1 MSLIL
6 SFKVGK
12 CYVGNRTAKDV
23 LRCLADY
30 ADDNGEKCFPGRE
43 TIVKETE
50 INKNSFAAA
59 IGFLESNGWIK
70 INRHQKANSNS
81 YELNVAKIFSES
93 QATENQTVVPKS
105 GQPKTSTTVVPKTGR
120 PKNGS
125 TQNPYNCCPKTS
137 TTVVPKSGQDPVM
150 IQSINSHIHNRSS
163 EQNSDDLQS
172 GSNIETSEE
181 FTLTPPEEN
190 ESPEQEETKELTPKQ
205 RSIQIGKRCPQEK
218 LVELYHERLPG
229 LPTVRSWNT
238 ATRKQNMAARWREMS
253 QRQEFQSEQ
262 EGLDFFR
269 SFFDFVGRSPFLMGQ
284 VQTNNSN
291 SRPWRA
297 DLPWLMKAENFAK
310 VIDRKY
316 HG

>member
-1 MSLIL
+1 M
-6 SFKVGK
+6 SFKATSWAMSQT
-12 CYVGNRTAKDV
+12 NLKDPQEKLLLV
-23 LRCLADY
+23 ALAHFL
-30 ADDNGEKCFPGRE
+30 NESTRQCNPSRE
-43 TIVKETE
+43 TLMKTACI
-50 INKNSFAAA
+50 S
-59 IGFLESNGWIK
+59 
-70 INRHQKANSNS
+70 NSNTLTKKLKGL
-81 YELNVAKIFSES
+81 EEKKLI
-93 QATENQTVVPKS
+93 TVVAGKGRSNNYHIHEESTFTDEVPSRMKHLHTCS
-105 GQPKTSTTVVPKTGR
+105 TSTFTHEAPPPSYMKDEHR
-120 PKNGS
+120 IEHRIEHRNL
-125 TQNPYNCCPKTS
+125 
-137 TTVVPKSGQDPVM
+137 M
-150 IQSINSHIHNRSS
+150 SS

-172 GSNIETSEE
+172 RSKIETSEE

-190 ESPEQEETKELTPKQ
+190 ESPEQEEEKELTPKQ

>member
-1 MSLIL
+1 MSQTNL
-6 SFKVGK
+6 
-12 CYVGNRTAKDV
+12 KDPQEKLLLV
-23 LRCLADY
+23 ALAHFL
-30 ADDNGEKCFPGRE
+30 NESTRQCNPSRE
-43 TIVKETE
+43 TLMKTACI
-50 INKNSFAAA
+50 S
-59 IGFLESNGWIK
+59 
-70 INRHQKANSNS
+70 NSNTLTKKLKGL
-81 YELNVAKIFSES
+81 EEKKLI
-93 QATENQTVVPKS
+93 TVVAGKGRSNNYHIHEESTFTDEVPSRMKHLHTCS
-105 GQPKTSTTVVPKTGR
+105 TSTFTHEAPPPSYMKDEHR
-120 PKNGS
+120 IEHRIEHRNL
-125 TQNPYNCCPKTS
+125 
-137 TTVVPKSGQDPVM
+137 M
-150 IQSINSHIHNRSS
+150 SS

>member
-1 MSLIL
+1 MSQTNL
-6 SFKVGK
+6 
-12 CYVGNRTAKDV
+12 KDPQEKLLLV
-23 LRCLADY
+23 ALAHFL
-30 ADDNGEKCFPGRE
+30 NESTRQCNPSRE
-43 TIVKETE
+43 TLMKTACI
-50 INKNSFAAA
+50 S
-59 IGFLESNGWIK
+59 
-70 INRHQKANSNS
+70 NSNTLTKKLKGL
-81 YELNVAKIFSES
+81 EEKKLI
-93 QATENQTVVPKS
+93 TVVAGKGRSNNYHIHEESTFTDEVPSRMKHLHTCS
-105 GQPKTSTTVVPKTGR
+105 TSTFTHEAPPPSYMKDEHR
-120 PKNGS
+120 IEHRIEHRNL
-125 TQNPYNCCPKTS
+125 
-137 TTVVPKSGQDPVM
+137 M
-150 IQSINSHIHNRSS
+150 SS

-297 DLPWLMKAENFAK
+297 DLPWLMKSENFAK

>member
-1 MSLIL
+1 MSHIL
-6 SFKVGK
+6 AFKVGK
-12 CYVGNRTAKDV
+12 CRVGNRTAKDV

-30 ADDNGEKCFPGRE
+30 ADDDGGNCFPGRE
-43 TIVKETE
+43 TIITEAE
-50 INKNSFAAA
+50 INKSSFSAA
-59 IGFLESNGWIK
+59 IRFLESNRFIEV
-70 INRHQKANSNS
+70 RRRQKNNSNN
-81 YELNVAKIFSES
+81 YRINVARLDQKELYGKADNNSS
-93 QATENQTVVPKS
+93 TENQLSEKPVVR
-105 GQPKTSTTVVPKTGR
+105 KTIQQLYGKADIGCTKNRTTVVRKT
-120 PKNGS
+120 
-125 TQNPYNCCPKTS
+125 
-137 TTVVPKSGQDPVM
+137 VPDS
-150 IQSINSHIHNRSS
+150 INTQSITQSYTYTSS

-181 FTLTPPEEN
+181 FTLTSPEEN

>member
-1 MSLIL
+1 MSFNATRWAMSQNNI
-6 SFKVGK
+6 
-12 CYVGNRTAKDV
+12 KDSQEKLLLV
-23 LRCLADY
+23 ALAHFL
-30 ADDNGEKCFPGRE
+30 NESTRQCNPSRE
-43 TIVKETE
+43 TLMKTACI
-50 INKNSFAAA
+50 S
-59 IGFLESNGWIK
+59 
-70 INRHQKANSNS
+70 NSNT
-81 YELNVAKIFSES
+81 LTKKIKSLEEKGLISVIAGKGCSNNYLLHEES
-93 QATENQTVVPKS
+93 TFTDEAPSRMKHLHTC
-105 GQPKTSTTVVPKTGR
+105 STTTFTREAPPPSYMKHEQRIEQRIEQG
-120 PKNGS
+120 N
-125 TQNPYNCCPKTS
+125 N
-137 TTVVPKSGQDPVM
+137 
-150 IQSINSHIHNRSS
+150 IHTSS

-190 ESPEQEETKELTPKQ
+190 ESPEQEEAKELTPKQ

-262 EGLDFFR
+262 EGLEFFR
-269 SFFDFVGRSPFLMGQ
+269 SFFNFVGRSPFLMGQ
-284 VQTNNSN
+284 VQTKDGNK
-291 SRPWRA
+291 PWRA

>member
-1 MSLIL
+1 MSEKPVVRKTVQQLY
-6 SFKVGK
+6 GK
-12 CYVGNRTAKDV
+12 ADIGCTKNR
-23 LRCLADY
+23 
-30 ADDNGEKCFPGRE
+30 
-43 TIVKETE
+43 
-50 INKNSFAAA
+50 
-59 IGFLESNGWIK
+59 
-70 INRHQKANSNS
+70 
-81 YELNVAKIFSES
+81 
-93 QATENQTVVPKS
+93 
-105 GQPKTSTTVVPKTGR
+105 TTVVRKT
-120 PKNGS
+120 
-125 TQNPYNCCPKTS
+125 
-137 TTVVPKSGQDPVM
+137 VPDS
-150 IQSINSHIHNRSS
+150 INTQSITQSYTYTSS

-181 FTLTPPEEN
+181 FTLTSPEEN
-190 ESPEQEETKELTPKQ
+190 ESPEQEEEKELTPKQ

>member
-1 MSLIL
+1 MSFNATRWAMSQNNI
-6 SFKVGK
+6 
-12 CYVGNRTAKDV
+12 KDSQEKLLLV
-23 LRCLADY
+23 ALAHFL
-30 ADDNGEKCFPGRE
+30 NESTRQCNPSRE
-43 TIVKETE
+43 TLMKTACI
-50 INKNSFAAA
+50 S
-59 IGFLESNGWIK
+59 
-70 INRHQKANSNS
+70 NSNT
-81 YELNVAKIFSES
+81 LTKKIKSLEEKGLISVIAGKGCSNNYLLHEES
-93 QATENQTVVPKS
+93 TFTDEAPSRMKHLHTC
-105 GQPKTSTTVVPKTGR
+105 STTTFTREAPQPSYMKHEQRIEQRIEQG
-120 PKNGS
+120 N
-125 TQNPYNCCPKTS
+125 N
-137 TTVVPKSGQDPVM
+137 
-150 IQSINSHIHNRSS
+150 IHTSS

-172 GSNIETSEE
+172 GRNIETSEE

-190 ESPEQEETKELTPKQ
+190 ESPEQEEAKELTPKQ

>member
-1 MSLIL
+1 MSQTNL
-6 SFKVGK
+6 
-12 CYVGNRTAKDV
+12 KDPQEKLLLV
-23 LRCLADY
+23 ALAHFL
-30 ADDNGEKCFPGRE
+30 NESTRQCNPSRE
-43 TIVKETE
+43 TLMKTACI
-50 INKNSFAAA
+50 S
-59 IGFLESNGWIK
+59 
-70 INRHQKANSNS
+70 NSNTLTKKLKGL
-81 YELNVAKIFSES
+81 EEKKLI
-93 QATENQTVVPKS
+93 TVVAGKGRSNNYHIHEESTFTDEVPSRMKHLHTCS
-105 GQPKTSTTVVPKTGR
+105 TSTFTDEAPPPSYMKDEHR
-120 PKNGS
+120 IEHRIEHRNL
-125 TQNPYNCCPKTS
+125 
-137 TTVVPKSGQDPVM
+137 M
-150 IQSINSHIHNRSS
+150 SS

-172 GSNIETSEE
+172 RSKIETSEE

-190 ESPEQEETKELTPKQ
+190 ESPEQEEEKELTPKQ

>member
-30 ADDNGEKCFPGRE
+30 ADDNGEKCFPGRA

-59 IGFLESNGWIK
+59 ISFLESNGWIK

-81 YELNVAKIFSES
+81 YELNVAKIFSEV
-93 QATENQTVVPKS
+93 QATETQTVVLKS
-105 GQPKTSTTVVPKTGR
+105 GQLKTSTTVVPKTGQ

-125 TQNPYNCCPKTS
+125 TQNPYNSSPKTS

-150 IQSINSHIHNRSS
+150 IQSINSHIPNMSS

-172 GSNIETSEE
+172 GSSIETSEE

-190 ESPEQEETKELTPKQ
+190 ESPEQEEEKELTPKQ

-218 LVELYHERLPG
+218 LVELYHECLPS
-229 LPTVRSWNT
+229 LRQVRTWTT
-238 ATRKQNMAARWREMS
+238 ASRRQNLAARWREMS
-253 QRQEFQSEQ
+253 ERQEFKSEQ
-262 EGLDFFR
+262 DGLDFFR
-269 SFFDFVGRSPFLMGQ
+269 GFFEFVGRSPFLLGQ
-284 VQTNNSN
+284 IKTRDG

-297 DLPWLMKAENFAK
+297 DLPWLIKAENFAS
-310 VIDRKY
+310 VCDGKY
-316 HG
+316 HD

>member
-1 MSLIL
+1 MSQTNL
-6 SFKVGK
+6 
-12 CYVGNRTAKDV
+12 KDPQEKLLLV
-23 LRCLADY
+23 ALAHFL
-30 ADDNGEKCFPGRE
+30 NESTRQCNPSRE
-43 TIVKETE
+43 TLMKTACI
-50 INKNSFAAA
+50 S
-59 IGFLESNGWIK
+59 
-70 INRHQKANSNS
+70 NSNTLTKKLKGL
-81 YELNVAKIFSES
+81 EEKKLI
-93 QATENQTVVPKS
+93 TVVAGKGRSNNYHIHEESTFTDEVPSRMKHLHTCS
-105 GQPKTSTTVVPKTGR
+105 TSTFTHEAPPPSYMKDEHR
-120 PKNGS
+120 IEHRIEHRNL
-125 TQNPYNCCPKTS
+125 
-137 TTVVPKSGQDPVM
+137 M
-150 IQSINSHIHNRSS
+150 SS

-172 GSNIETSEE
+172 RSKIETSEE

-190 ESPEQEETKELTPKQ
+190 ESPEQEEEKELTPKQ

>member
-105 GQPKTSTTVVPKTGR
+105 GQPKTSTTVVPK
-120 PKNGS
+120 
-125 TQNPYNCCPKTS
+125 
-137 TTVVPKSGQDPVM
+137 SGQDPVM

-163 EQNSDDLQS
+163 EQNSDAGEEEHFALISPEEDALKPQEPVTKVA
-172 GSNIETSEE
+172 NRCPIKKFIDIYHETLPMGTPVRTWKSAKRIKSMKARWKELVEDEKCESEE
-181 FTLTPPEEN
+181 AAL
-190 ESPEQEETKELTPKQ
+190 
-205 RSIQIGKRCPQEK
+205 SILR
-218 LVELYHERLPG
+218 
-229 LPTVRSWNT
+229 
-238 ATRKQNMAARWREMS
+238 
-253 QRQEFQSEQ
+253 
-262 EGLDFFR
+262 DFFTNAIASSNFLTGKIAPR
-269 SFFDFVGRSPFLMGQ
+269 NPNDAPFQISLEWILTEGNWDKIVDGHYVNRKKNTPQ
-284 VQTNNSN
+284 NNSYPP
-291 SRPWRA
+291 RG
-297 DLPWLMKAENFAK
+297 
-310 VIDRKY
+310 Y
-316 HG
+316 

>member
-1 MSLIL
+1 MSFNATRWAMSQNNI
-6 SFKVGK
+6 
-12 CYVGNRTAKDV
+12 KDPQEKLLLV
-23 LRCLADY
+23 ALAHFL
-30 ADDNGEKCFPGRE
+30 NESTRQCNPSRE
-43 TIVKETE
+43 TLMKTACI
-50 INKNSFAAA
+50 S
-59 IGFLESNGWIK
+59 
-70 INRHQKANSNS
+70 NSNT
-81 YELNVAKIFSES
+81 LTKKIKNLEKKGLISVIAGKGCSNNYLLHEGSTFTDE
-93 QATENQTVVPKS
+93 VPSHMKLLHVC
-105 GQPKTSTTVVPKTGR
+105 STTTFTHEAPPPSYMKHEQR
-120 PKNGS
+120 IEQRIEHRNL
-125 TQNPYNCCPKTS
+125 
-137 TTVVPKSGQDPVM
+137 M
-150 IQSINSHIHNRSS
+150 SS
-163 EQNSDDLQS
+163 EQNSDDLQG

-190 ESPEQEETKELTPKQ
+190 ESPEQEEAKELTPKQ

>member
-1 MSLIL
+1 M
-6 SFKVGK
+6 
-12 CYVGNRTAKDV
+12 
-23 LRCLADY
+23 RCLADY
-30 ADDNGEKCFPGRE
+30 ADDSGKNCFPSRE
-43 TIVKETE
+43 TVVQETE
-50 INKNSFAAA
+50 INSKSFAAA
-59 IGFLESNGWIK
+59 IQFLENNGWIK
-70 INRHQKANSNS
+70 VNRHQKNNSNS
-81 YELNVAKIFSES
+81 YELNVEKLLIES
-93 QATENQTVVPKS
+93 QKKYERVD
-105 GQPKTSTTVVPKTGR
+105 PKTGQ

-125 TQNPYNCCPKTS
+125 TQKWIDSRSENGSTVDPKT
-137 TTVVPKSGQDPVM
+137 GHDPIK
-150 IQSINSHIHNRSS
+150 IQSINSHIHNTSS

-172 GSNIETSEE
+172 RSKIETSEE

-190 ESPEQEETKELTPKQ
+190 ESPEQEEEKELTPKQ

>member
-1 MSLIL
+1 MSHIL
-6 SFKVGK
+6 AFKVGK
-12 CYVGNRTAKDV
+12 CRVGNRTAKDV

-30 ADDNGEKCFPGRE
+30 ADDDGGNCFPGRE
-43 TIVKETE
+43 TIITEAE
-50 INKNSFAAA
+50 INKSSFSAA
-59 IGFLESNGWIK
+59 IRFLESNRFIEV
-70 INRHQKANSNS
+70 RRRQKNNSNN
-81 YELNVAKIFSES
+81 YRINVARLDQKELYGKADNNSS
-93 QATENQTVVPKS
+93 TENQLSEKPVVRKTVQQLYGKADI
-105 GQPKTSTTVVPKTGR
+105 GCTKNRTTVVRKT
-120 PKNGS
+120 
-125 TQNPYNCCPKTS
+125 
-137 TTVVPKSGQDPVM
+137 VPDS
-150 IQSINSHIHNRSS
+150 INTQSITQSYTYTSS

-181 FTLTPPEEN
+181 FTLTSPEEN
-190 ESPEQEETKELTPKQ
+190 ESPEQEEEKELTPKQ

-284 VQTNNSN
+284 VQTNNGN
-291 SRPWRA
+291 PPWRA

>member
-1 MSLIL
+1 MSFNATRWAMSQNNI
-6 SFKVGK
+6 
-12 CYVGNRTAKDV
+12 KDSQEKLLLV
-23 LRCLADY
+23 ALAHFL
-30 ADDNGEKCFPGRE
+30 NESTRQCNPSRE
-43 TIVKETE
+43 TLMKTACI
-50 INKNSFAAA
+50 S
-59 IGFLESNGWIK
+59 
-70 INRHQKANSNS
+70 NSNT
-81 YELNVAKIFSES
+81 LTKKIKSLEEKGLISVIAGKGCSNNYLLHEES
-93 QATENQTVVPKS
+93 TFTDEAPSRMKHLHTC
-105 GQPKTSTTVVPKTGR
+105 STTTFTREAPPPSYMKHEQR
-120 PKNGS
+120 IEQRIEHRNL
-125 TQNPYNCCPKTS
+125 
-137 TTVVPKSGQDPVM
+137 M
-150 IQSINSHIHNRSS
+150 SS

-172 GSNIETSEE
+172 GRNIETSEE

-190 ESPEQEETKELTPKQ
+190 ESPEQEEAKELTPKQ

>member
-1 MSLIL
+1 MSQTNL
-6 SFKVGK
+6 
-12 CYVGNRTAKDV
+12 KDPQEKLLLV
-23 LRCLADY
+23 ALAHFL
-30 ADDNGEKCFPGRE
+30 NESTRQCNPSRE
-43 TIVKETE
+43 TLMKTACI
-50 INKNSFAAA
+50 S
-59 IGFLESNGWIK
+59 
-70 INRHQKANSNS
+70 NSNT
-81 YELNVAKIFSES
+81 LTKKIKSLEEKGLISVIAGKGRSNNYHIHEES
-93 QATENQTVVPKS
+93 TFTDEVPSRMKHLHTCS
-105 GQPKTSTTVVPKTGR
+105 TSTFTHEAPPPSYMKDEHR
-120 PKNGS
+120 IEHRIEHRNL
-125 TQNPYNCCPKTS
+125 
-137 TTVVPKSGQDPVM
+137 M
-150 IQSINSHIHNRSS
+150 SS

-172 GSNIETSEE
+172 RSKIETSEE

-190 ESPEQEETKELTPKQ
+190 ESPEQEEEKELTPKQ

>member
-1 MSLIL
+1 MSFNATRWAMSQNNI
-6 SFKVGK
+6 
-12 CYVGNRTAKDV
+12 KDSQEKLLLV
-23 LRCLADY
+23 ALAHFL
-30 ADDNGEKCFPGRE
+30 NESTRQCNPSRE
-43 TIVKETE
+43 TLMKTACI
-50 INKNSFAAA
+50 S
-59 IGFLESNGWIK
+59 
-70 INRHQKANSNS
+70 NSNT
-81 YELNVAKIFSES
+81 LTKKIKSLEEKGLISVIAGKGCSNNYLLHEES
-93 QATENQTVVPKS
+93 TFTDEAPSRMKHLHTC
-105 GQPKTSTTVVPKTGR
+105 STTTFTREAPPPSYMKHEQRIEQRIEQG
-120 PKNGS
+120 N
-125 TQNPYNCCPKTS
+125 N
-137 TTVVPKSGQDPVM
+137 
-150 IQSINSHIHNRSS
+150 IHTSS

-172 GSNIETSEE
+172 GSKIETSEE
-181 FTLTPPEEN
+181 FRLTPPEEN
-190 ESPEQEETKELTPKQ
+190 ESPEQEEEKELTPKQ

>member
-1 MSLIL
+1 MSHIL
-6 SFKVGK
+6 AFKVGK
-12 CYVGNRTAKDV
+12 CRVGNRTAKDV

-30 ADDNGEKCFPGRE
+30 ADDDGGNCFPGRE
-43 TIVKETE
+43 TIITEAE
-50 INKNSFAAA
+50 INKSSFSAA
-59 IGFLESNGWIK
+59 IRFLESNRFIEV
-70 INRHQKANSNS
+70 RRRQKNNSNN
-81 YELNVAKIFSES
+81 YRINVARLDQKELYGKADNNSS
-93 QATENQTVVPKS
+93 TENQLSEKPVVRKTVQQLYGKADI
-105 GQPKTSTTVVPKTGR
+105 GCTKNRTTVVRKT
-120 PKNGS
+120 
-125 TQNPYNCCPKTS
+125 
-137 TTVVPKSGQDPVM
+137 VPDS
-150 IQSINSHIHNRSS
+150 INTQSITQSYTYTSS

-190 ESPEQEETKELTPKQ
+190 ESPEQEEAKELTPKQ

>member
-30 ADDNGEKCFPGRE
+30 ADDNGEKCFPGRA

-50 INKNSFAAA
+50 INKNSFATA
-59 IGFLESNGWIK
+59 ISFLESNGWIK

-81 YELNVAKIFSES
+81 YELNVAKILSEV
-93 QATENQTVVPKS
+93 QASETHTVAI
-105 GQPKTSTTVVPKTGR
+105 
-120 PKNGS
+120 KNG
-125 TQNPYNCCPKTS
+125 QPKTS

-150 IQSINSHIHNRSS
+150 IQSINSHIPNMSS

-181 FTLTPPEEN
+181 FTLTSPEEN
-190 ESPEQEETKELTPKQ
+190 ESPEQEEAKELTPKQ

-284 VQTNNSN
+284 VQTKDGNP
-291 SRPWRA
+291 PWRA
-297 DLPWLMKAENFAK
+297 DLPWLVKAENFAK